1 MYELWNTC
9 LQIIRLFWENKM
21 NRFFIITN
29 SEKDC
34 ELETTLYIQDYIQ
47 KKGGICE
54 IQKESHTNLK
64 GKYNYTDPAG
74 IPADTQAILVLG
86 GDGTLI
92 QAARDVVDCDIPILG
107 INLGTL
113 GYLAEIDK
121 NNIRQALDALFD
133 ETYEVEERMMLEGG
147 SLQWDKEDWQVALN
161 DVVISR
167 KGNLRVV
174 EYHIYVN
181 DRYLT
186 SYKADGII
194 IATPTGSTGY
204 SMSAGGP
211 IVAPNAQMM
220 LITPICPHT
229 LNRTSVVLDANDCIG
244 ISVGF
249 RPGDNMEAKE
259 RHVEAVA
266 SFDAAHGIALCAGDR
281 IEIQRSAKKMKLI
294 KISKDSFLQVLSR
307 KMGN

>member
-1 MYELWNTC
+1 M
-9 LQIIRLFWENKM
+9 KK
-21 NRFFIITN
+21 FFIITN
-29 SEKDC
+29 SEKDSD
-34 ELETTLYIQDYIQ
+34 LETTVYIQDYIQ
-47 KKGGICE
+47 KKGGICR
-54 IQKESHTNLK
+54 IQKESHTNLQ
-64 GKYNYTDPAG
+64 GQYSYTDPNG
-74 IPADTQAILVLG
+74 IDEDTEAILVLG

-92 QAARDVVDCDIPILG
+92 QAARDVVDCRIPILG

-121 NNIRQALDALFD
+121 NNILQALDALFED
-133 ETYEVEERMMLEGG
+133 TYELEERMLLEGG
-147 SLQWDKEDWQVALN
+147 SMQWQQEQWQVALN

-167 KGNLRVV
+167 KGHLRVV

-211 IVAPNAQMM
+211 IVAPNAQMI

-229 LNRTSVVLDANDCIG
+229 LNRTSVVLDANDRIG
-244 ISVGF
+244 ISIGF
-249 RPGDNMEAKE
+249 RHGENQEGME

-266 SFDAAHGIALCAGDR
+266 SFDAAHDIALCAGDR
-281 IEIQRSAKKMKLI
+281 IEIQRSSKRMKLI

>member
-1 MYELWNTC
+1 M
-9 LQIIRLFWENKM
+9 KK
-21 NRFFIITN
+21 FFIITN
-29 SEKDC
+29 SEKDSD
-34 ELETTLYIQDYIQ
+34 LETTLYIQDYIQ
-47 KKGGICE
+47 KKGGTCQV
-54 IQKESHTNLK
+54 QKESHSNLQ
-64 GKYNYTDPAG
+64 GKYNYTDPMG
-74 IPADTQAILVLG
+74 IDKDTDAILVLG

-92 QAARDVVDCDIPILG
+92 QAARDVVDCNIPILG

-133 ETYEVEERMMLEGG
+133 DTYEIEERMMLEGG
-147 SLQWDKEDWQVALN
+147 SAKWKQSEWQVALN

-194 IATPTGSTGY
+194 VATPTGSTGY

-211 IVAPNAQMM
+211 IIAPKAQMI

-229 LNRTSVVLDANDCIG
+229 LNRTSVVLDANDRIG
-244 ISVGF
+244 VSVGF
-249 RPGDNMEAKE
+249 RQGESVEEAD
-259 RHVEAVA
+259 RHVEAIA

-281 IEIQRSAKKMKLI
+281 IEIQRSSKKMKLI
-294 KISKDSFLQVLSR
+294 KISKDSFLQVLGR

>member
-1 MYELWNTC
+1 M
-9 LQIIRLFWENKM
+9 NK
-21 NRFFIITN
+21 FFIITN
-29 SEKDC
+29 SEKDSD
-34 ELETTLYIQDYIQ
+34 LETTLYIQDYIQ
-47 KKGGICE
+47 KKGGSCQ
-54 IQKESHTNLK
+54 IQKESHGNLNGRYSYTN
-64 GKYNYTDPAG
+64 PEG
-74 IPADTQAILVLG
+74 IEKDTQAILVLG

-92 QAARDVVDCDIPILG
+92 QAARDVVDCNIPILG

-113 GYLAEIDK
+113 GYLAEIDR
-121 NNIRQALDALFD
+121 NNIVQALDALFED
-133 ETYEVEERMMLEGG
+133 TYEIEERMMLEGG
-147 SLQWDKEDWQVALN
+147 SSQAAPEEWQVALN

-167 KGNLRVV
+167 KGLLRVV

-211 IVAPNAQMM
+211 IVAPNAQMI

-229 LNRTSVVLDANDCIG
+229 LNRTSVVLDANDRIG

-249 RPGDNMEAKE
+249 RTGDTIGEAGQQA
-259 RHVEAVA
+259 EAVA
-266 SFDAAHGIALCAGDR
+266 SFDAAHGMELCAGER
-281 IEIQRSAKKMKLI
+281 IEIQRAAKKMKLI
-294 KISKDSFLQVLSR
+294 KISKDSFLQVLGR

>member
-1 MYELWNTC
+1 
-9 LQIIRLFWENKM
+9 M

-34 ELETTLYIQDYIQ
+34 DLKTTRYIQDYIQ
-47 KKGGICE
+47 KKGGVCE
-54 IQKESHTNLK
+54 IQQKSHTNLQ
-64 GKYNYTDPAG
+64 GRYNYTNPSE
-74 IPADTQAILVLG
+74 ISEDTQAVLVLG

-121 NNIRQALDALFD
+121 NNIVQALDALFHD
-133 ETYEVEERMMLEGG
+133 NYEIEERMMLEGG
-147 SLQWDKEDWQVALN
+147 SFRWNLKDWQIALN

-167 KGNLRVV
+167 KGTLRVV

-181 DRYLT
+181 NRYLT

-194 IATPTGSTGY
+194 VATPTGSTGY

-211 IVAPNAQMM
+211 IIAPNAQMI

-229 LNRTSVVLDANDCIG
+229 LNRTSIVLDAGDLIS
-244 ISVGF
+244 ISVGP
-249 RPGDNMEAKE
+249 RSEDDTEVKD
-259 RHVEAVA
+259 RHAEAVA
-266 SFDAAHGIALCAGDR
+266 SFDAARGIALCAGDR
-281 IEIQRSAKKMKLI
+281 VDIQRSDKKMKLI
-294 KISKDSFLQVLSR
+294 KISKDSFLQVLGR

>member
-1 MYELWNTC
+1 M
-9 LQIIRLFWENKM
+9 NK
-21 NRFFIITN
+21 FFIITN
-29 SEKDC
+29 CDKDSD
-34 ELETTLYIQDYIQ
+34 LETTLYIQNYIQ
-47 KKGGICE
+47 KKGGICK
-54 IQKESHTNLK
+54 IQKESHRNLE
-64 GKYNYTDPAG
+64 GKYSFTNPEEIDQDTD
-74 IPADTQAILVLG
+74 AILVLG

-92 QAARDVVDCDIPILG
+92 QAARDVVDCNIPLLG

-121 NNIRQALDALFD
+121 NNILQALDALFD
-133 ETYEVEERMMLEGG
+133 DTYEIEERMMLEGG
-147 SLQWDKEDWQVALN
+147 SGQMKPEQWQVALN

-167 KGNLRVV
+167 QGSLRVV

-194 IATPTGSTGY
+194 VATPTGSTGY

-229 LNRTSVVLDANDCIG
+229 LSRASIILDADDRIG

-249 RPGDNMEAKE
+249 RMTEGNHDQSG
-259 RHVEAVA
+259 RVEAVA
-266 SFDAAHGIALCAGDR
+266 SFDAANAMALEAGER
-281 IEIQRSAKKMKLI
+281 IEIQKSSKKMKLI
-294 KISKDSFLQVLSR
+294 KISKDSFLQVLGR